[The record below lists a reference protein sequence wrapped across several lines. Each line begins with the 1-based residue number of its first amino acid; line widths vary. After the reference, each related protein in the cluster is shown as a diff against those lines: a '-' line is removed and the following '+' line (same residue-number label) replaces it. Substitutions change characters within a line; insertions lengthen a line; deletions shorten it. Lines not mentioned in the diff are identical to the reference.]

1 MSCTYLLSRI
11 NNTNSTG
18 NREALITVDRR
29 NQVTKPEIQ
38 KLYIK
43 AAFKNKGLLKTDL
56 RGAEKYRIKLV
67 RENNNSDFLRM
78 RMASMEPL
86 FDEIKTGPNIVWG
99 LGH

>member
-11 NNTNSTG
+11 NNTNSTR
-18 NREALITVDRR
+18 NREPLITVVKR
-29 NQVTKPEIQ
+29 NQVTKLEIQ

-43 AAFKNKGLLKTDL
+43 AAFKNKGLLETDL
-56 RGAEKYRIKLV
+56 RGAEKYKIKLV

-78 RMASMEPL
+78 RIAFMEPL

-99 LGH
+99 